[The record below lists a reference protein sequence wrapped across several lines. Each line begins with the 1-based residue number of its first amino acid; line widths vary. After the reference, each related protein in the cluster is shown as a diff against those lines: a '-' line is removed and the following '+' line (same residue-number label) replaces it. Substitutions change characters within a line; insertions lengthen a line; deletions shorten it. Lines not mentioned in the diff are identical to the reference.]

1 MKPVFV
7 LLPVLAGASLL
18 LGLPGRA
25 LGQYFD
31 GSAAAGLNPAPAAV
45 EWSGAYWQSSF
56 NPGAVAP
63 GAWVDG
69 FEAYFQTGG
78 SNLVNV
84 TGSIIAYDLLQS
96 GTGTATSIGGTG
108 ILSLTGDSVVNSSG
122 SALQFL
128 DGLTVTVDKAGANQ
142 GWDADGSDIVVNAV
156 LAGSAG
162 SAIGGGGLFKQGS
175 GTLYLTNANTFDG
188 YIVLEEGVLEVG
200 NAAALGAGTS
210 RLVFNGGTLRYAAG
224 ITEDFSD
231 QFDPFTNDAAVDT
244 NAGSITFATALTGNG
259 GFTKKGAGTLALTVA
274 ASYNGATRVEAGAL
288 KIAGGTVAS
297 SLGSNTSV
305 FVADGATLDTNSNTG
320 VGTKYDITVSG
331 SGVAGMAALWNSG
344 AGATNSSIW
353 KKITLAGDTT
363 IGGVNRYD
371 IVGAIDFV
379 GGTYSLTKV
388 GANQLT
394 WSPNS
399 GSTVGDIVIN
409 GGNVTVQNGN
419 VGSTAHR
426 FIVNSAGTLSSWQV
440 ASNGKHVEMN
450 GGVWTSSGSGAAT
463 TIIWSG
469 MVQINNVAN
478 NRINPGTDRH
488 MKLTGQVTGSG
499 GFTANGGGIIYL
511 VNGTNNFSGGL
522 TLASGTVQLS
532 DGTLNG
538 TLGSTSNAITVNG
551 GALDLHGTTQTVG
564 ALSGSGGNIQ
574 NSRASTTSVLKAG
587 NGGADASYAGI
598 IRDNGGTGGVMGF
611 EKVGAGRQIL
621 TAVHTYTGT
630 TTVTGGVMQ
639 IGSGTTATT
648 TARTGTGNIS
658 VAATGRL
665 SGNGGIGSSSSL
677 TTVAAGGFLSVG
689 TFDATGAQS
698 LLVNGAFTNL
708 GTIEMDVWTYGAG
721 GGSTSDT
728 LVFGSD
734 AMVDLGGTLVLTN
747 HTGNTAWALGDSV
760 RLFDWTA
767 VTTAS
772 NRNVAFSAVD
782 MSSFGTL
789 AAGWQWDLSR
799 LSDLGVISLVKD
811 VLTGALRWDANTG
824 SPGAQDGSGVW
835 DDTAASWWNGTGNET
850 FANGD
855 SVVFGAASGAAG
867 TVQVAAGG
875 VSVQDITF
883 EPAGSG
889 SYQINGPGAIT
900 LQPDSWITNN
910 VDASIKS
917 VLTGSGSGFTKAG
930 AGRLTLTTANTYS
943 GTTTLYQGVL
953 TIENTRALGAGG
965 AGSIIFNGGTLEYG
979 RGIVLDYSSRFG
991 AIGAGGAVIDTNGNN
1006 VSFAGVL
1013 AGSGSFTKTGEGRL
1027 YLSGDSAA
1035 YDGKI
1040 IVEGGLLALGHANAT
1055 GVGTTTANGLEVRD
1069 GATLDLSFVSGTTP
1083 LTSERI
1089 TVAGRGVGNLGAVMR
1104 NGGIGLVINQ
1114 FVLAGHTTLN
1124 ANVRWDFDSVMDA
1137 QGFSVTKI
1145 GSADLPWEGGANSKN
1160 LGNVY
1165 IKQGSFNFSGSS
1177 DMGYFDSATYGNTI
1191 YVNSGTALTFYA
1203 KGSDDKRITL
1213 QGGILRR
1220 NGGGPGES
1228 AGAILRITGGLN
1240 LTAGHS
1246 SIQHGNSQLVFQLG
1260 TITRGTGATLDIQDT
1275 SALVLPTTG
1284 NPVLATTSST
1294 NSNGILGGY
1303 LTYGGNTW
1311 AVNSTNG
1318 VNGAVAGLATAS
1330 YSNTFAAAANVDV
1343 LASEA
1348 ISNVSVNSLR
1358 FNTAAA
1364 TTLTLTGANTLQ
1376 SGGILVTSTVGNNAL
1391 SIMGGSLRGSAS
1403 GELIIHQNNIANS
1416 LTIGSVIENNGGATA
1431 LVKTGGG
1438 TLILAATNTYTG
1450 HTYINGAA
1458 GGGSTGALQVSQ
1470 LQTTGN
1476 DQLGSTANQIYFNN
1490 GILRY
1495 AGASSA
1501 ELDRTVN
1508 LLSGGGTFDVLTAG
1522 VALNVSGKI
1531 TGEALAA
1538 DEGHYAGQGNLTK
1551 NGNGILILSNGS
1563 NDYTGTTTVNA
1574 GILRLSGAGRLG
1586 ASIARLTVNTGGIL
1600 ELNGT
1605 SQNVGLLMGS
1615 GGIIRNGGGGASKLT
1630 IGHDDATYVA
1640 NGTQWGTGSGYAG
1653 VIEDG
1658 AGGGT
1663 TSLAK
1668 TGVGYQILSGS
1679 STYTGT
1685 TEVLEGTLQVGVGT
1699 GAGGITTAR
1708 TGTGLHTVMNGAIL
1722 AGNGVIGGNTVINA
1736 GGLLSVGNF
1745 GQTAAQA
1752 LSFNAGL
1759 VSSGTISFDV
1769 WSVSSV
1775 DQIKFNNPAEVQIGG
1790 RLIVN
1795 NGNAALAW
1803 QVNESLKL
1811 FDWGITSIHER
1822 YLEGLLVDIGSL
1834 KLANGSGTYWDTS
1847 RLRVDGTLVVLAN
1860 AITWDSNT
1868 GSAGAQDG
1876 SGTWTV
1882 APDTSWWNG
1891 ASNVSFVS
1899 DGSQNVIFGA
1909 NSGGAGTVTVNT
1921 PGGIQVNHITFSIA
1935 GSGFYTIAG
1944 TGADGTLTV
1953 SDNAWITTNHGFE
1966 DSFGTTIS
1974 AIIAGT
1980 GTNGWTKSGQGRLI
1994 LTGANT
2000 FVGAVRVAQGVLDIR
2015 HATALGTT
2023 AGRTTVMSGATLE
2036 IRGGITV
2043 AENLTLNGSGHQI
2056 GVDGL
2061 GALRNHVNNNTISGA
2076 ITLASTSQITSRSD
2090 MLTLS
2095 GVIDGAGGLIITGEG
2110 FNSIVHLQGAASNSF
2125 SGGTT
2130 IKSGILRLGKNQYVN
2145 AIAAN
2150 TQVNIGDGQ
2159 GGSQD
2164 ILRLAQHDQIADA
2177 GTVLN
2182 FRGTGSQ
2189 AGTFQLFGF
2198 NETVGGIRSING
2210 EGIIE
2215 NGNNGTST
2223 LTINNATNDVFS
2235 GILRNNGGILALT
2248 KINSGIL
2255 TLTGA
2260 GSYSG
2265 ATTVRAG
2272 VLELAGSGSL
2282 GSTGQIV
2289 ITTSGTLRLT
2299 NSAASN
2305 SSNRINDGAAVS
2317 LTGARLEFTHDG
2329 GGTSYSETAGDL
2341 VLESGASTVTTSR
2354 AADGQSS
2361 TLRFA
2366 SLSRNNSAT
2375 VDFSGAGLGLDDG
2388 RNQVVFDAPP
2398 ASLDHGLIGAWV
2410 TVGDEF
2416 AKYGS
2421 RGVTALTVDD
2431 YATGSADST
2440 WTYVQNIKQSGG
2452 FTLGADRMINSL
2464 NLAQQSAATVN
2475 LGGHTLRI
2483 ESGGLLVSGDFDSEI
2498 GGGTLTAGTSA
2509 DSRGELVIHQN
2520 STGRTLNVTASI
2532 ANNGIGQVALTKSGA
2547 GTLVLSAA
2555 NTFTG
2560 GLTVNAGTVRL
2571 NHADALAD
2579 GNRLAVEAGTLDLN
2593 GHSISVSQLSSA
2605 ATATAGVITNHG
2617 ASPTVITVGAE
2628 GQSSAFYGVLQNG
2641 TGVVALTKA
2650 GTGSLTVGGNST
2662 YTGVTN
2668 VEGGKLIVA
2677 STGALGNT
2685 AAGSNTTVKSG
2696 ATIEFAA
2703 EGMYYEFIS
2712 IEGEGLNRQGALTL
2726 ANVPALRGGAD
2737 QVRVMNLVLT
2747 GDATINNASKRLDLD
2762 GSLQGNGHALTK
2774 IGSSQVTYEGGQTTN
2789 LGDIFVKQGDFTF
2802 GGGTGALGDSTK
2814 TVYVNSGATL
2824 RFYNVASPSKSITLR
2839 GGTWVRDGS
2848 SNTNVFRVTNG
2859 LKLEAGASAIAHQNT
2874 NQVIHLETIQ
2884 RSAGATLNV
2893 TNSSAAPITTDSLNS
2908 NGIIGGYLT
2917 WGGNTWAVSGDSGSD
2932 ITISGLA
2939 SGSYQV
2945 NNFGS
2950 ASNNVDLT
2958 SSQSPAA
2965 DFTVNTL
2972 RFNAAAAVTLTL
2984 QGVNTVSSGGILIT
2998 SAVAGNASK
3007 ITGGTLVG
3015 SAGGELII
3023 HQNNT
3028 GSAFTIESVIAN
3040 NGPSSTVL
3048 TKAGAGR
3055 LVLTGNNTYSGGTYI
3070 TGATGGGT
3078 RGVLAVSKISD
3089 TGDSN
3094 LGQSSGGSNGLYFNN
3109 GTLEYSGS
3117 ANATTG
3123 RKVEL
3128 LSGGGEINVT
3138 NGAASLTLSGV
3149 ISNPVTSAEG
3159 GFYASEHA
3167 LTKSGSGTLVFSGS
3181 GVNTYTGDTTI
3192 NGGVLLLMKT
3202 AGVNAISG
3210 GITVNS
3216 NGILRLGASH
3226 QIQDTSV
3233 VTLAGSGRWDLNGE
3247 SETVGGLSGALG
3259 TVGNEGGAPSVL
3271 TVKVADGQTATYGGT
3286 IEDGASGTGGLSLV
3300 KEGTGTQ
3307 VMTGTN
3313 TLSGSTT
3320 ISQGT
3325 LEVGTGGSLM
3335 YSNVEIAEEG
3345 RLHVSSESDTEFYG
3359 ETTGEGTM
3367 VKSGAGATTLW
3378 NTVALTG
3385 GVSVTQGAVFFNNLT
3400 GYLDG
3405 LDDNP
3410 VVHAIGGRIGGY
3422 GIVNA
3427 NVVVKESGVINA
3439 GDNDISKFG
3448 LLTIEGS
3455 LDLKRG
3461 AVSGSPRAIF
3471 EISASGG
3478 FYRDESF
3485 ALDPSIYENLGD
3497 YLAGLDFENGF
3508 SGSSLFNYNIGTHD
3522 QVLLYGDL
3530 TLEAGA
3536 IIVVDNSDGYTFHE
3550 GDMLDLMNW
3559 ATLHNNGWDVHA
3571 DLVLPT
3577 LAEGLQW
3584 DRSLFLSEGVL
3595 VVVAPEPGRGLLLL
3609 AGFVLMMSRRRRR

>member
-1 MKPVFV
+1 MKPVFAF
-7 LLPVLAGASLL
+7 LPVLAGASLL
-18 LGLPGRA
+18 LGLPSRA
-25 LGQYFD
+25 PGQYFD
-31 GSAAAGLNPAPAAV
+31 GGSAAGLNPAPAAV
-45 EWSGAYWQSSF
+45 EWSGAYWQSVF

-69 FEAYFQTGG
+69 FDAYFQTGG
-78 SNLVNV
+78 TNLVNV
-84 TGSIIAYDLLQS
+84 TGSITVYDLLQS
-96 GTGTATSIGGTG
+96 VTGTATSIGGTG
-108 ILSLTGDSVVNSSG
+108 NLLLTGDSVANSST

-142 GWDADGSDIVVNAV
+142 VWNTDGGDIVVNAV

-162 SAIGGGGLFKQGS
+162 SAIGGGGLLKTGS
-175 GTLYLTNANTFDG
+175 GTLYLNKANTFDG
-188 YIVLEEGVLEVG
+188 YIVLAEGTLEVG
-200 NAAALGAGTS
+200 NAAALGVGTS
-210 RLVFNGGTLRYAAG
+210 RLVFNGGTFRYATG

-231 QFDPFTNDAAVDT
+231 QFDPFTGDATVDT
-244 NAGSITFATALTGNG
+244 NGGNITFATALTGNG
-259 GFTKKGAGTLALTVA
+259 GFTKKGAGTLTLGA
-274 ASYNGATRVEAGAL
+274 AATYTGTTTVEAGVL
-288 KIAGGTVAS
+288 KIASGAIASALGASTSVIVAS
-297 SLGSNTSV
+297 
-305 FVADGATLDTNSNTG
+305 GATLDTNSNTG
-320 VGTKYDITVSG
+320 TGTKYDITVSG

-371 IVGAIDFV
+371 IVGAIDFI
-379 GGTYSLTKV
+379 GGTYTLTKV

-394 WSPNS
+394 WSPNN
-399 GSTVGDIVIN
+399 GSTVGDIVIS

-440 ASNGKHVEMN
+440 ASNGKQVEMN

-469 MVQINNVAN
+469 MVHIDNVAN

-488 MKLTGQVTGSG
+488 MKLTGQVTGAG
-499 GFTANGGGIIYL
+499 GFTANGGGILYL

-551 GALDLHGTTQTVG
+551 GALDLHGTTQTIG
-564 ALSGSGGNIQ
+564 ALSGTAGFIQ

-587 NGGADASYAGI
+587 NGGADASYAGV
-598 IRDNGGTGGVMGF
+598 IRDNSGTGGVMSF

-630 TTVTGGVMQ
+630 TTVSGGVLQ
-639 IGSGTTATT
+639 IGSGTAAAS
-648 TARTGTGNIS
+648 TARAGAGNVT

-665 SGNGGIGSSSSL
+665 SGNGGIGSSGSL

-708 GTIEMDVWTYGAG
+708 GTIEMDVWTYGVGAG
-721 GGSTSDT
+721 TTSDT

-747 HTGNTAWALGDSV
+747 LTGNTTWALGDSI

-772 NRNVAFSAVD
+772 NRNVAFSSVD

-799 LSDLGVISLVKD
+799 LSDLGVVSLVKD

-824 SPGAQDGSGVW
+824 STGAQDGSGVW
-835 DDTAASWWNGTGNET
+835 NSSTSNWWNGSANAPFTNGN
-850 FANGD
+850 
-855 SVVFGAASGAAG
+855 SVVFGAGSGPAG
-867 TVQVAAGG
+867 TVQVAASG

-900 LQPDSWITNN
+900 LQSSSWITTN
-910 VDASIKS
+910 VDASINA

-930 AGRLTLTTANTYS
+930 AGRLTLTAANTYT

-953 TIENTRALGAGG
+953 AIENTRALGAGG
-965 AGSIIFNGGTLEYG
+965 AGAIVFNGGTLEYG

-991 AIGAGGAVIDTNGNN
+991 TIGAGGAVVDTNGNN
-1006 VSFAGVL
+1006 ITFAGVL

-1040 IVEGGLLALGHANAT
+1040 IVEEGILALGHANAA
-1055 GVGTTTANGLEVRD
+1055 GVGTTTANGLDVRN
-1069 GATLDLSFVSGTTP
+1069 GATLDLSFMGGTTP
-1083 LTSERI
+1083 LNNERI
-1089 TVAGRGVGNLGAVMR
+1089 TASGQGVGYLGAVMK
-1104 NGGIGLVINQ
+1104 NGGSGLVINQ
-1114 FVLAGHTTLN
+1114 FVLTGHTTLN
-1124 ANVRWDFDSVMDA
+1124 ANVRWDFDGVMDA

-1145 GSADLPWEGGANSKN
+1145 GSADLPWEGGANSRN
-1160 LGNVY
+1160 LGNAYV
-1165 IKQGSFNFSGSS
+1165 KQGTFNFSGGS
-1177 DMGYFDSATYGNTI
+1177 DMGYFDSIVYGNTI
-1191 YVNSGTALTFYA
+1191 SVNSGASLSFYA
-1203 KGSDDKRITL
+1203 KSSDDKRITL
-1213 QGGILRR
+1213 QGGIMRR
-1220 NGGGPGES
+1220 NGGAVGES
-1228 AGAILRITGGLN
+1228 AGAILRVTGGLN

-1284 NPVLATTSST
+1284 NPVLATTTST

-1318 VNGAVAGLATAS
+1318 VNGAIAGLATAS

-1348 ISNVSVNSLR
+1348 ISNFAVNSLR

-1376 SGGILVTSTVGNNAL
+1376 SGGILVTSAVGNNAL
-1391 SIMGGSLRGSAS
+1391 SITGGSLRGSAS
-1403 GELIIHQNNIANS
+1403 GELIIHQNNTANS

-1458 GGGSTGALQVSQ
+1458 GGGSTGVLQVSQ

-1495 AGASSA
+1495 AGASST
-1501 ELDRTVN
+1501 ELGRTVN

-1551 NGNGILILSNGS
+1551 TGNGILILSNGS

-1615 GGIIRNGGGGASKLT
+1615 GGIIRNGGIGASKLT

-1640 NGTQWGTGSGYAG
+1640 NGTQWGTGNGYAG
-1653 VIEDG
+1653 IIEDG
-1658 AGGGT
+1658 TGGGT

-1685 TEVLEGTLQVGVGT
+1685 TEVLAGTLQVGAGT
-1699 GAGGITTAR
+1699 AAGSLATAR
-1708 TGTGLHTVMNGAIL
+1708 TGSGLHTVSSGATL
-1722 AGNGVIGGNTVINA
+1722 AGNGVIGGDTIIQA

-1745 GQTAAQA
+1745 GQTAAQILTFNGG
-1752 LSFNAGL
+1752 LS
-1759 VSSGTISFDV
+1759 SQGTISMDV

-1775 DQIKFNNPAEVQIGG
+1775 DQIKFAGTSPVELGG
-1790 RLIVN
+1790 KLILN
-1795 NGNAALAW
+1795 NGNAALQW
-1803 QVNESLKL
+1803 QVNESLRL
-1811 FDWGITSIHER
+1811 IDWGVVSVVDR
-1822 YLEGLLVDIGSL
+1822 DLDSLLLDLASLGLTNS
-1834 KLANGSGTYWDTS
+1834 AGTYWDTS
-1847 RLRVDGTLVVLAN
+1847 RLKVNGTIVVLAN
-1860 AITWDSNT
+1860 ALTWDSDT
-1868 GSAGAQDG
+1868 ATTGAQDG
-1876 SGTWTV
+1876 AGTWTT
-1882 APDTSWWNG
+1882 DTHWWNG
-1891 ASNVSFVS
+1891 TGNSSFVS
-1899 DGSQNVIFGA
+1899 DGTQNVIFGA
-1909 NSGGAGTVTVNT
+1909 ASGAAGTVTINAT
-1921 PGGIQVNHITFSIA
+1921 GGILVNNMTFNDA
-1935 GSGFYTIAG
+1935 GSGYYTIAG

-1953 SDNAWITTNHGFE
+1953 TNNAWITTNHAYV
-1966 DSFGTTIS
+1966 DSLGTTIS
-1974 AIIAGT
+1974 AVMAGS
-1980 GTNGWTKSGQGRLI
+1980 GAWTKSGVGRLI
-1994 LTGANT
+1994 LSGANT
-2000 FVGAVRVAQGVLDIR
+2000 FTGAVTVAQGVLDIR
-2015 HATALGTT
+2015 NATALGTT
-2023 AGRTTVMSGATLE
+2023 AGNTTVMAGATLE
-2036 IRGGITV
+2036 VRGGITV
-2043 AENLTLNGSGHQI
+2043 AENLVLNGSGHRI
-2056 GVDGL
+2056 GVDAL
-2061 GALRNHVNNNTISGA
+2061 GAIRNQSGNNTFSGA
-2076 ITLASTSQITSRSD
+2076 ISLASTSQVTSRD
-2090 MLTLS
+2090 GVLTLS
-2095 GVIDGAGGLIITGEG
+2095 GIISGAGGLVVTGEG
-2110 FNSIVHLQGAASNSF
+2110 PGSVVVLQGSGSNTYT
-2125 SGGTT
+2125 GATN
-2130 IKSGILRLGKNQYVN
+2130 INSGILRLNKNQYVN

-2189 AGTFQLFGF
+2189 AGTLQLFGF
-2198 NETVGGIRSING
+2198 NETVGSIRSING

-2223 LTINNATNDVFS
+2223 LTVNNATNDVFS

-2260 GSYSG
+2260 STYSG

-2289 ITTSGTLRLT
+2289 ITTGGTLRLT

-2329 GGTSYSETAGDL
+2329 GAASYSETAGDL
-2341 VLESGASTVTTSR
+2341 VLESGASTVATSR

-2361 TLRFA
+2361 MLRFA

-2431 YATGSADST
+2431 YAIGTADST
-2440 WTYVQNIKQSGG
+2440 WTFVQNIKQAGG
-2452 FTLGADRMINSL
+2452 FTLGADRVINSL

-2532 ANNGIGQVALTKSGA
+2532 ANNGTGQVALTKSGA

-2605 ATATAGVITNHG
+2605 ATATAGVITNNG
-2617 ASPTVITVGAE
+2617 TTPTVITVGAE

-2641 TGVVALTKA
+2641 TGVLALTKA
-2650 GTGSLTVGGNST
+2650 GTGSLTLGGNST
-2662 YTGVTN
+2662 YTGITN

-2677 STGALGNT
+2677 SSGALGNT
-2685 AAGSNTTVKSG
+2685 AAGSNTIVKSG

-2703 EGMYYEFIS
+2703 EGVYNEFIS
-2712 IEGEGLNRQGALTL
+2712 IEGEGVNRQGALAL
-2726 ANVPALRGGAD
+2726 ANVATLRGGAD

-2814 TVYVNSGATL
+2814 TVYVNSGATF
-2824 RFYNVASPSKSITLR
+2824 RFYNVSSPSKNITLR

-2848 SNTNVFRVTNG
+2848 GNQVTPNVFRVTNG

-2884 RSAGATLNV
+2884 RSAGATLNI

-2917 WGGNTWAVSGDSGSD
+2917 WGGNTWAVSGESGSD

-2950 ASNNVDLT
+2950 ASNNVDVT

-2965 DFTVNTL
+2965 GFTVNTL

-2984 QGVNTVSSGGILIT
+2984 QGTNTVSSGGILIT

-3015 SAGGELII
+3015 SAGAGGELII

-3040 NGPSSTVL
+3040 NGLSNTAL

-3055 LVLTGNNTYSGGTYI
+3055 LVLTGNNTYGGGTYI

-3181 GVNTYTGDTTI
+3181 GANTYTGDTTI

-3226 QIQDTSV
+3226 QIQDSSI

-3247 SETVGGLSGALG
+3247 SETVGGLSGTLG
-3259 TVGNEGGAPSVL
+3259 TVGNDGGAPSAV

-3300 KEGTGTQ
+3300 KEGAGTQ
-3307 VMTGTN
+3307 VLTGTN

-3335 YSNVEIAEEG
+3335 YSNVGIADEG

-3359 ETTGEGTM
+3359 EITGEGTM

-3378 NTVALTG
+3378 NTVALSG
-3385 GVSVTQGAVFFNNLT
+3385 GVTVTQGAVFFNQT
-3400 GYLDG
+3400 AYYDG

-3410 VVHAIGGRIGGY
+3410 VVQAIGGRIGGY
-3422 GIVNA
+3422 GTVNA

-3439 GDNDISKFG
+3439 GDSDISKFG

-3478 FYRDESF
+3478 FYRDGSF
-3485 ALDPSIYENLGD
+3485 AIDPSIYDDLGG
-3497 YLAGLDFENGF
+3497 YLAGLDFENDFG
-3508 SGSSLFNYNIGTHD
+3508 GGSLFNYNISTHD
-3522 QVLLYGDL
+3522 QILLFGDL

-3536 IIVVDNSDGYTFHE
+3536 IIVVDNSDGYSFQE

-3559 ATLHNNGWDVHA
+3559 ATLHNNGWDVNA
-3571 DLVLPT
+3571 DLLLPT
-3577 LAEGLQW
+3577 LAEGLHW

-3595 VVVAPEPGRGLLLL
+3595 VVVAPEPGRALLLFTGL
-3609 AGFVLMMSRRRRR
+3609 MLMMARRRRR